1 MIKLTKLNDSE
12 FILNSS
18 LIESIEET
26 PDTVIT
32 LTTGK
37 FLIVK
42 ETEDEIIEK
51 VISYNKQIFTDIF
64 KMSK

>member
-1 MIKLTKLNDSE
+1 MCAIN
-12 FILNSS
+12 FGNMNIG
-18 LIESIEET
+18 SIPLPIRQEDI
-26 PDTVIT
+26 P
-32 LTTGK
+32 G
-37 FLIVK
+37 LIVK

>member
-1 MIKLTKLNDSE
+1 MIKLTKLNDSV
-12 FILNSS
+12 FILNST

-64 KMSK
+64 KMNK

>member
-1 MIKLTKLNDSE
+1 MIKLTKLNDSV

-64 KMSK
+64 KMNK

>member
-1 MIKLTKLNDSE
+1 MIKLTKLNDAE

-64 KMSK
+64 KMGK

>member
-42 ETEDEIIEK
+42 ETEEEIIEK

-64 KMSK
+64 KISK